1 MKNLCTI
8 YPFYDSLSEQFRYGK
23 ESFTIKNFVSESA
36 VPYIVCPAENMI
48 PWVIRRT
55 HSAGVIE
62 QITLYF
68 YPLTGGD
75 PLEIHGEDAG
85 ITITSGTSYDH
96 IIYDGDAWPSPLPVN
111 AYYLVV
117 YDSAATKYWYGETIG
132 IRSTTDMALYLK
144 LKFHNVTELAS
155 IPANFEQYVYVDQ
168 TLRAPLYIREDTGDK
183 RNGILVKEKQ
193 VLLKGDVI
201 RFNQCPEYLTDA
213 LIIVPMMDVVTLTA
227 GGTEYSYDE
236 IRVNDPE
243 WSEGGYGL
251 FAKIELQFISDLLI
265 KKLNF
270 KEMGYATLSNVI
282 VKQDVGVLTVQP
294 GGEYSL
300 QVLFDEDMP
309 DQNYTPAAYVI
320 SSGEMVDAQL
330 PVITNKTVH
339 GFLVSSLV
347 ACDVF
352 WTAIK
357 GAK

>member
-1 MKNLCTI
+1 
-8 YPFYDSLSEQFRYGK
+8 
-23 ESFTIKNFVSESA
+23 
-36 VPYIVCPAENMI
+36 MI

-55 HSAGVIE
+55 HSAGVAAQIE
-62 QITLYF
+62 LYF
-68 YPLTGGD
+68 YPCSGGD
-75 PLEIHGEDAG
+75 PINIHGEDAG
-85 ITITSGTSYDH
+85 LTIETGTSYDH
-96 IIYDGDAWPSPLPVN
+96 IVYDGDAWPAPLPVN

-117 YDSAATKYWYGETIG
+117 YDSFATKYWYGETMG
-132 IRSTTDMALYLK
+132 IRSTAEIATYLK
-144 LKFHNVTELAS
+144 LKFHNTTELAS
-155 IPANFEQYVYVDQ
+155 IPANFVQYVYIDQ

-201 RFNQCPEYLTDA
+201 RFNQAPEYLIDA
-213 LIIVPMMDVVTLTA
+213 LIIIPMMDVVSLTV
-227 GGTEYSYDE
+227 GSTELSFDE
-236 IRVNDPE
+236 IRINDPE

-270 KEMGYATLSNVI
+270 KEMGYSTLGDVI
-282 VKQDVGVLTVQP
+282 VKQGTGILTVQV

-309 DQNYTPAAYVI
+309 DQSYTPAAYII

-339 GFLVSSLV
+339 GFLISSLV

-357 GAK
+357 GSK